1 MTNTA
6 LRAENSNSRTITFK
20 SREHEKFYEEYLK
33 KCRYQDVYH
42 RALIYCLGIDRDT
55 RDNVNKIYNFKTGC
69 VKTECL
75 QEGWQTSGSLRI
87 VRMAF
92 NLYCN
97 GTPSVGDY
105 EAEEECYTVEDLF
118 CCGYA
123 RYFWEAI
130 KIRYAY
136 KMKYDAMKHQGS
148 KGEKYTADM
157 VGETAGDSGR
167 TVQRY
172 IRLASLSDGL
182 LEYVDDNKIPMIVGE
197 KLSYLKPQ
205 EQEWLLEGIVNSNI
219 FPTKQQAEQLKECS
233 ANGKLNQGYIYA
245 ILLKKENSKINV
257 TIPAK
262 KIGNYFPETYS
273 KEQIEEVIFMLL
285 DKWKQNREGVADAED
300 TV

>member
-1 MTNTA
+1 MDKKTDVRDPDEKVVEIEMER
-6 LRAENSNSRTITFK
+6 LRAFPNHPFK
-20 SREHEKFYEEYLK
+20 VIGDSKMIELQDSIK
-33 KCRYQDVYH
+33 KYGV
-42 RALIYCLGIDRDT
+42 LNPL
-55 RDNVNKIYNFKTGC
+55 
-69 VKTECL
+69 
-75 QEGWQTSGSLRI
+75 I
-87 VRMAF
+87 VRPKIEGYYEIISGHGRKYAAEKLGYKKIPVIIRMLQDDEAVVIMVDS
-92 NLYCN
+92 NLQREQI
-97 GTPSVGDY
+97 TPS
-105 EAEEECYTVEDLF
+105 EKA
-118 CCGYA
+118 
-123 RYFWEAI
+123 
-130 KIRYAY
+130 YAY

-172 IRLASLSDGL
+172 IRLASLPDGL

-245 ILLKKENSKINV
+245 VLLKKENSKINV